1 MQQGPRGAAGT
12 EEGVTLDR
20 VADPGQVDPD
30 LVAAAGDRADGEQRV
45 PPVLPHGGEGG
56 D

>member
-1 MQQGPRGAAGT
+1 MQQGPGGAREP
-12 EEGVTLDR
+12 EERVALDR

>member
-1 MQQGPRGAAGT
+1 VQQGPGRARGT
-12 EEGVTLDR
+12 EQRIALDR
-20 VADPGQVDPD
+20 VTDPGQVNPD

-45 PPVLPHGGEGG
+45 PPVLPHGGKGG